1 MRNIAL
7 PVLLAASVGLVSCGS
22 APEEPVEQI
31 IVSEPGGAAAGAKQ
45 IEASAPAADD
55 LVSQGKAAFAVCAA
69 CHSVEAGAASGPG
82 PNLNG
87 VIGRKAGT
95 AEGFGFTDAMKAS
108 GVTWTEAELDSF
120 MTDPAAKV
128 AGTSMTAGAVNDP
141 EARKAITAYLASL
154 TQ

>member
-1 MRNIAL
+1 MR
-7 PVLLAASVGLVSCGS
+7 PVSFVILIAASAILASCGS

-69 CHSVEAGAASGPG
+69 CHSIEAGAAAGPG

-87 VIGRKAGT
+87 VVGRTAGT